1 MKRAILAAVLAL
13 AVLAVPAVAD
23 ELDGVDTGSESS
35 APTVD
40 ADAVKTDEGVTVN
53 VTISQPEAPAPV
65 ESMEE
70 APVDAGEDTVEAAP
84 SVQSYTSTAPDVLAS
99 PAGVDGS
106 PSMAD
111 VLTSLFG
118 EYQRRTYT
126 VTQYDGSGSVIATST
141 EYVPGL
147 AGLDYEW
154 LSGVALFALLLTGF
168 FKLLGGVFRR

>member
-35 APTVD
+35 APMVD

-53 VTISQPEAPAPV
+53 VTISQPEAQAPV
-65 ESMEE
+65 EPVEE

-111 VLTSLFG
+111 VVTSLFG

-147 AGLDYEW
+147 AGLDYAW

>member
-35 APTVD
+35 APIVD

-65 ESMEE
+65 EPVEE

-84 SVQSYTSTAPDVLAS
+84 SLQPYTSTAPDVLAS

-111 VLTSLFG
+111 VVTSLFG

-147 AGLDYEW
+147 AGLDYAW